1 LKKLPKYIEC
11 RKVNTRGYCFQQEE
25 KEFVD
30 HCLREL
36 ARKDKLTYFYLESVP
51 EIVFLLYNKRDQK
64 YIGMVGVTRPNIVR
78 KLYVIPSERH
88 KGYGMYLSLIATVYV
103 LTYLTS
109 VPISEVF
116 MDNEKM
122 IKFLEKQGMKKVY
135 GYYDSKK
142 KPFECLQ
149 VLRLDDFKKFGS
161 MLKKYNVPSTSNE
174 ISDLWYCAPH

>member
-1 LKKLPKYIEC
+1 MVLPKYIEC
-11 RKVNTRGYCFQQEE
+11 RKVNTRGYCFQLEE
-25 KEFVD
+25 REFVD
-30 HCLREL
+30 HCLKEL
-36 ARKDKLTYFYLESVP
+36 ARKDRLTYFNLESIP

-64 YIGMVGVTRPNIVR
+64 YIGMVGVTRPGIVR

-88 KGYGMYLSLIATVYV
+88 KGYGTYLSLIAKVFV

-109 VPISEVF
+109 IPVSQVF
-116 MDNEKM
+116 PDNEKM

-135 GYYDSKK
+135 GYTDKK
-142 KPFECLQ
+142 KSPLQ
-149 VLRLDDFKKFGS
+149 FLRLDDFKKFGL